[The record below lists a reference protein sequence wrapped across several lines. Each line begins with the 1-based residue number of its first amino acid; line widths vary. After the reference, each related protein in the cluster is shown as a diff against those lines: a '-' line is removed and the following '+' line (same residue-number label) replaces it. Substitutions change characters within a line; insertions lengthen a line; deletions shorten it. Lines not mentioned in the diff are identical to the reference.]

1 MEWIRKTCM
10 VLYGIGMLMVLFS
23 VSALASDKLATY
35 REAYEQTAK
44 QFGDKDE
51 RSIDALFRLGLE
63 IEKKDVAKG
72 LPYIEKA
79 YELDLLVR
87 GERNESTLMAL
98 DSLGFAYNAVG
109 NYKKSLAFY
118 QKNYLLCKMV
128 YGETA
133 DETFSAA
140 EAVKGEYIFIGDY
153 AKALEL
159 EEQLYAISK
168 AAFGDDNRWTVSS
181 MEGLANLYVGLG
193 RLNDALALQKTLLDR
208 RIKLVGEND
217 WQAIEARELMAST
230 YLAMNKRE
238 EYLQSLQ
245 IVLKLRKENFAKDPN
260 DIYRNELIS
269 ATADL
274 ATAYDIT
281 GNNEDALELRK
292 KVLAERRDALGE
304 EDTQTI
310 FAMVAVAD
318 SYRELGRL
326 EEADQLD
333 SQCLSKLEK
342 THGEDDPI
350 LMRYKATVA
359 SDYRQQA
366 KYGAALDIYESL
378 YPRYCKVLGKEN
390 PETLNLAYEF
400 AASLFHTGEKSKAG
414 ELLKTNLDAIEKLRA
429 NKFLSP
435 ENRRTLFTDW
445 VEQYKVLSMIYLD
458 EGKISEGFFT
468 AEKAKSRSLLEMLH
482 ERVDAAQGVLP
493 ESEAAKLALWNK
505 QIGIQTQVV
514 DENTGNPIIQVQME
528 TERDV
533 SFRKLQEYKEGL
545 FKKYPQY
552 AMLQKMHVD
561 IVRPEDGRKWLP
573 KDTLFID
580 YIWDKES
587 KHAFVL
593 DGTHPVAA
601 FSISWPKTMENLLA
615 DYHEVISTK
624 NGLHGLEKRQ
634 IYPWLRKD
642 GTLVLAHGGAN
653 LVPPP
658 DAERITTE
666 SGLRNWIQATSLVLG
681 NKLLEPA
688 LKEGNQYKQLLIS
701 PDNDLA
707 SLPFELLSVG
717 GQSVLSKY
725 DVSYTP
731 SLSVFTHVRKETLDS
746 EGSLKRKT
754 LFIMGDPIY
763 RTPLPNDK
771 DEHTLPNPYGMDDIY
786 TPGAAGIKEMLQKTW
801 PPIANAKTEINVLKE
816 VFPSDEVD
824 VCSGEQATEKIL
836 RKLNENGRLAR
847 YKYLVFSTHGYCN
860 WDDPALSALVLGSND
875 NDRGAANSF
884 LTATSLSSYT
894 LHSDLVFLS
903 ACETGLGKYYSGE
916 GVLGLPFALYL
927 AGNKNTIQTLWPI
940 YDDRTA
946 KFSKEFFSRLQ
957 KGESNISALNNVKRD
972 FVKRG
977 AAYSD
982 PVYWAP
988 FVLYGI

>member
-1 MEWIRKTCM
+1 
-10 VLYGIGMLMVLFS
+10 MLMVLFS
-23 VSALASDKLATY
+23 ISAFANDKLATY
-35 REAYEQTAK
+35 KTVYEQTVK
-44 QFGDKDE
+44 QFGEKDE

-63 IEKKDVAKG
+63 TENKDVAKG
-72 LPYIEKA
+72 ITYIEKA

-87 GERNESTLMAL
+87 GERNESTLRAL
-98 DSLGFAYNAVG
+98 DSLGFSYNAVG

-118 QKNYLLCKMV
+118 QKNYVLCKTV

-133 DETFSAA
+133 DETFSAG

-168 AAFGDDNRWTVSS
+168 AAFGEDNRWTVSS
-181 MEGLANLYVGLG
+181 MEGLATLYVGLG
-193 RLNDALALQKTLLDR
+193 RLNDALDLQKTLLDR

-238 EYLQSLQ
+238 EYLQSLCT
-245 IVLKLRKENFAKDPN
+245 VFELRKENFTKDPN
-260 DIYRNELIS
+260 DVYKNELIS
-269 ATADL
+269 ATAEL

-281 GNNEDALELRK
+281 GNNKEALELRK
-292 KVLAERRDALGE
+292 KVLADRRDALGE
-304 EDTQTI
+304 ENTQTI
-310 FAMVAVAD
+310 FAMSDVAD

-333 SQCLSKLEK
+333 SRCLSMMER
-342 THGEDDPI
+342 THGAEDPI
-350 LMRYKATVA
+350 LMRYQATVA
-359 SDYRQQA
+359 SVYRQQA
-366 KYGAALDIYESL
+366 KYGAALEIYESL

-400 AASLFHTGEKSKAG
+400 AASLFHTGEKSKAS
-414 ELLKTNLDAIEKLRA
+414 ELLKTDLAAIEKLRA
-429 NKFLSP
+429 DKFLSP

-482 ERVDAAQGVLP
+482 ERVDATQGVLP
-493 ESEAAKLALWNK
+493 QPETAKLALWNK
-505 QIGIQTQVV
+505 QMDLQTQAV
-514 DENTGNPIIQVQME
+514 DENTGTPMIQVQME

-533 SFRKLQEYKEGL
+533 SFRQLQEYKEVL
-545 FKKYPQY
+545 SKKYPQY

-561 IVRPEDGRKWLP
+561 IVRPEEGRKWLP
-573 KDTLFID
+573 KNTLFID

-593 DGTHPVAA
+593 DGNHPVTA
-601 FSISWPKTMENLLA
+601 FSISWTKTMENLLA

-634 IYPWLRKD
+634 IYPWLRQD
-642 GTLVLAHGGAN
+642 GTLVLARGSGASI
-653 LVPPP
+653 VPPVEG
-658 DAERITTE
+658 AKLIMTE
-666 SGLRNWIQATSLVLG
+666 NGLRDWIRDTSIVLG
-681 NKLLEPA
+681 KKLLGPA

-701 PDNDLA
+701 PDNDLS
-707 SLPFELLSVG
+707 SLPFELLSIG

-731 SLSVFTHVRKETLDS
+731 SLSVFTHLRKETLDPQ
-746 EGSLKRKT
+746 GSLNRKA

-771 DEHTLPNPYGMDDIY
+771 TEQTVLGQYGMDDMR
-786 TPGAAGIKEMLQKTW
+786 TPGASGIQEMLQKKW
-801 PPIANAKTEINVLKE
+801 DSIPNAKIEINSLE
-816 VFPSDEVD
+816 SLFSPDEVD
-824 VCSGEQATEKIL
+824 VFSGEQATEKIL

-860 WDDPALSALVLGSND
+860 WDDPALSALVLGS

-927 AGNKNTIQTLWPI
+927 AGNKNTVQTLWPI
-940 YDDRTA
+940 YDDHTA
-946 KFSKEFFSRLQ
+946 EFSKEFFSRLQ

-977 AAYSD
+977 ASYAD